1 MQSCKLYNCAFSI
14 WMTVPLIM
22 RWNDRKEA
30 NKLLIQ
36 NVLIYATWK
45 KKYKNV
51 WLQMEKA
58 NNNASKAIT

>member
-1 MQSCKLYNCAFSI
+1 
-14 WMTVPLIM
+14 M

-58 NNNASKAIT
+58 SNNNASKAIT